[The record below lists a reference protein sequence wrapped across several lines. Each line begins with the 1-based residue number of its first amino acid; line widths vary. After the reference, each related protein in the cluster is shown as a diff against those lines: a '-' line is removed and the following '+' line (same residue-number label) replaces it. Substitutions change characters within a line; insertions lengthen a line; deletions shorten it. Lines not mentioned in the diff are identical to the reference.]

1 MQIGP
6 DMAVGVAEKLAI
18 HRVIAQQVDD
28 HAVLG
33 HRVKQRQGFA
43 LVVVD
48 RLFQA
53 FAFAIEVDQ
62 HLGDG
67 RALVQGF
74 ALEADQ
80 QRGSDRNRLLIGLA
94 LAAHHHGVVGDLQQL
109 LLLGS
114 RVTQG
119 QVIRGQ
125 ELRVH
130 RRRGGGQG

>member
-1 MQIGP
+1 MT
-6 DMAVGVAEKLAI
+6 VGVAEELAI
-18 HRVIAQQVDD
+18 HRVIAQQVDH
-28 HAVLG
+28 HAVLR

-62 HLGDG
+62 HLIDG

-80 QRGSDRNRLLIGLA
+80 QR
-94 LAAHHHGVVGDLQQL
+94 
-109 LLLGS
+109 
-114 RVTQG
+114 
-119 QVIRGQ
+119 
-125 ELRVH
+125 
-130 RRRGGGQG
+130 